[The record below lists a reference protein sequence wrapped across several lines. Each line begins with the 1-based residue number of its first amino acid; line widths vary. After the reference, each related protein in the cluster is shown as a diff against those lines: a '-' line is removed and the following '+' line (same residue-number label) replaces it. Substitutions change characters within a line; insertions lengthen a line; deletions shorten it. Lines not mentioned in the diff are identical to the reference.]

1 MAGAIA
7 VVGADRA
14 DVAGEVLRLAADEAA
29 RRPVTVVDL
38 LGEESILAKL
48 VAGDDPHGASD
59 AVRYGLSLSKVARA
73 HHTTPNLFL
82 VPGGAETPLQP
93 DVLASHR
100 WLSWAEKARRGNT
113 LLLVAAPSDHDALGP
128 LLDRLDGMVVI
139 GDGPAPITRSPLVAR
154 VRSGRAPRPRPAP
167 PAAPAPRRRVRGFA
181 LGAALVAVA
190 AVGAWGLR
198 AQLTRGGDTSSPD
211 RDGRPSVVMPGDVVP
226 GAGGTSA
233 DPTDGSPWSVEL
245 ASVNSSAGALARVRQ
260 TVDSL
265 PVPTYSPTLLG
276 ATTAP
281 WYRLVAGA
289 FTSSAS
295 AESLL
300 VLLRLR
306 GVLEAE
312 AGRVIRAPYAWLL
325 EDSLPPELTTER
337 LFAWRQQ
344 GLPAYALYGSSG
356 LARIYAGAF
365 ESEAEARL
373 LAPVLD
379 SLNIHATLSTRVGS
393 VR

>member
-1 MAGAIA
+1 
-7 VVGADRA
+7 
-14 DVAGEVLRLAADEAA
+14 VLRLAADEAA
-29 RRPVTVVDL
+29 RRPVTVIDL

-48 VAGDDPHGASD
+48 VAGDDPQGASD
-59 AVRYGLSLSKVARA
+59 AVRYGLSLGKVARA

-82 VPGGAETPLQP
+82 VPGGAESPLQP
-93 DVLASHR
+93 EILASHR
-100 WLSWAEKARRGNT
+100 WLSWAEKARRSNA
-113 LLLVAAPSDHDALGP
+113 LLLVAAPSDYHAIGP
-128 LLDRLDGMVVI
+128 LLDRLDGVVVI
-139 GDGPAPITRSPLVAR
+139 GDSPAPITRSPLVAR
-154 VRSGRAPRPRPAP
+154 VRSERGRRPRPVP
-167 PAAPAPRRRVRGFA
+167 QRPAAAPRRRVRGFA
-181 LGAALVAVA
+181 LGTALVAVT
-190 AVGAWGLR
+190 AVGAWALR
-198 AQLTRGGDTSSPD
+198 SYLSGRGDADAG

-226 GAGGTSA
+226 GAGMAPA
-233 DPTDGSPWSVEL
+233 DSMDGSPWGVEL
-245 ASVNSSAGALARVRQ
+245 ASVNSAAGALARVRQ

-276 ATTAP
+276 AATAP

-325 EDSLPPELTTER
+325 EDSLPPEITTER